1 MSHDLAL
8 SREADL
14 ESTPDGVTRG
24 GPVAPTRSRLRPL
37 GPDEIVIDGGFWG
50 ERQSLN
56 ADVILAH
63 CETWMERI
71 GWISNFDKVADGVIG
86 GNHAGIEFVDS
97 EIYKLLEAMAWEL
110 GRKPEAGLGA
120 RYRALV
126 ARVAAAQDDDG
137 YLNTSF
143 GHPGQPPRYSNLE
156 WGHELY
162 CFGHLIQ
169 AAVARIRGGYSDDE
183 IVRVARRAADHVYR
197 EFGPDG
203 RIGICGHPEIE
214 VALAELSRA
223 TGEARYLE
231 MAQLFVER
239 RGNGMLA
246 TTILFGHEYF
256 QDDVPVR
263 DATVLRGHAVR
274 ALYLASGALDVATET
289 HDRQLADAIAL
300 QWKNTVSRRTYIT
313 GGMGSHHQDEAFGD
327 DYELP
332 ADRAYSETC
341 AGIGSVMLSWRL
353 LLQTGESAYADLIER
368 TLLNNIL
375 ASPREDGRAFYYTN
389 TLQQRTE
396 GAEPSEDELSERAE
410 ASLRAPWFEVS
421 CCPTNV
427 ARTLASVGLYFATAD
442 VDGVQLHQFGDYS
455 VKTELPDGRLVS
467 LRVESGYPFH
477 GTVRVRVLA
486 DVDATIT
493 LRIPRWA
500 QGVATASLG
509 GTPLV
514 ADGTELAVSRHFT
527 AGDCIELLLPME
539 PRVVRPHPRIDAARG
554 TVAVERGPLVLVLES
569 PDLPA
574 GAGTETAEIDLSR
587 PLVQTA
593 RGARA
598 AVRLRVDSDD
608 APWPYFGDAAQTAAV
623 AVADTGGAADAAGPD
638 TGVAADLA
646 GPDTGAAADLA
657 GPDTGVAG
665 ADTGGAGHVA
675 GAPLSEAAGLPS
687 PSGAAGTPHAAHTM
701 ASQASVTIVDAELTP
716 YFAWANRGPSTMR
729 VWLPTV
735 PS

>member
-1 MSHDLAL
+1 MPHDLAL
-8 SREADL
+8 SPETDFDGVPDG
-14 ESTPDGVTRG
+14 TPDRSTRG
-24 GPVAPTRSRLRPL
+24 GPVAPSHSRLRPL
-37 GPDEIVIDGGFWG
+37 GPDEIAIDGGFWG

-71 GWISNFDKVADGVIG
+71 GWISNFDKVADGIIG

-110 GRKPEAGLGA
+110 ARRADASLEA

-143 GHPGQPPRYSNLE
+143 GHPGQPLRYSNLE

-162 CFGHLIQ
+162 CAGHLLQ
-169 AAVARIRGGYSDDE
+169 AAVARIRGGYPNDE

-203 RIGICGHPEIE
+203 RIALCGHPEIE
-214 VALAELSRA
+214 VALAEFSRA
-223 TGEARYLE
+223 TGEARYLD

-256 QDDVPVR
+256 QDDMPVR

-353 LLQTGESAYADLIER
+353 LLETGESAYADLIER

-396 GAEPSEDELSERAE
+396 GTEPSEEALSERAE

-442 VDGVQLHQFGDYS
+442 DHGVQLHQFGDYS
-455 VKTELPDGRLVS
+455 VKTTLPDGRVVALH
-467 LRVESGYPFH
+467 VESGYPFD
-477 GTVRVRVLA
+477 GAVRVTVQS
-486 DVDATIT
+486 DVDATVT

-500 QGVATASLG
+500 RGAATASIG
-509 GTPLV
+509 GVHLA
-514 ADGTELAVSRHFT
+514 ADGTELIVARQFT
-527 AGDCIELLLPME
+527 AGDCIELRLPMQ
-539 PRVVRPHPRIDAARG
+539 PRIVHPHPRIDAARG

-574 GAGTETAEIDLSR
+574 GFSTETVEIDPDV
-587 PLVQTA
+587 PLVLTA
-593 RGARA
+593 NGAQA
-598 AVRLRVDSDD
+598 AIRLRVDHSD
-608 APWPYFGDAAQTAAV
+608 ALWPYAQSTRRQT
-623 AVADTGGAADAAGPD
+623 DRDSSR
-638 TGVAADLA
+638 LA
-646 GPDTGAAADLA
+646 
-657 GPDTGVAG
+657 
-665 ADTGGAGHVA
+665 
-675 GAPLSEAAGLPS
+675 S
-687 PSGAAGTPHAAHTM
+687 
-701 ASQASVTIVDAELTP
+701 AELTP

-729 VWLPTV
+729 VWLPLA
-735 PS
+735 PASGR